1 MKKTRGGNLV
11 WVFLM
16 DDIAGGAFDDSDLEA
31 SFHSALFLLGIS
43 GYSVRARFRSF
54 SSVRHKASA
63 DRALMRIEAEASD
76 AFRLSSREALMGLA
90 LDMCARLF
98 RRKVDNA
105 YTRAFCDFSRRG
117 SLLRLSDSMRRMRA
131 RKRRH
136 NAQGAVFDLSQV
148 GRAVMEK
155 YRGVLMLERM
165 PAVYWND
172 KGGKRT
178 LAFYDRAFDAVL
190 VSRIFDSE
198 KVPRFVL
205 EYLCFHEFLH
215 SKYQP
220 LYERGKSMR
229 VIVHSTA
236 FLSDERKFEHYA
248 AAEEWLKGNLR
259 RL

>member
-1 MKKTRGGNLV
+1 
-11 WVFLM
+11 M
-16 DDIAGGAFDDSDLEA
+16 DDIAVDAFDDSDLEA
-31 SFHSALFLLGIS
+31 SFHSALSLLGIS
-43 GYSVRARFRSF
+43 GYSVSASFKPF
-54 SSVRHKASA
+54 SSVRHKASVN
-63 DRALMRIEAEASD
+63 RLRMRIDAEVSD
-76 AFRLSSREALMGLA
+76 AFRLATREALMGLA
-90 LDMCARLF
+90 LDLCARLF
-98 RRKVDNA
+98 RKKVDSE
-105 YTRAFCDFSRRG
+105 YVRAFREFSKKG
-117 SLLRLSDSMRRMRA
+117 SLFRLSDSMRQVRA
-131 RKRRH
+131 RKRRD
-136 NAQGAVFDLSQV
+136 NAGGVAHDLTEV

-155 YRGVLMLERM
+155 YRGVLMLQKM

-198 KVPRFVL
+198 RVPCFIL

-215 SKYQP
+215 SKYKP

-236 FLSDERKFEHYA
+236 FRNDERKFEQYDET
-248 AAEEWLKGNLR
+248 EEWLKRNVR